1 MVSGTTGRGCG
12 QHDRTSQ
19 AETVYSEVG
28 QTWRK
33 AVLQAEGMKLHRQW
47 PQKLSVGVSVCLSVC
62 VSLCVSLCLCVSVCL
77 CMCLCA
83 SLCLCVSVSVSLCVS
98 MCLCVS
104 LFLSVC
110 LCVCLCVCVSVC
122 VCVCVFSIT
131 IDWDASLLGPSMVFP
146 GSRQPCCFS
155 SLPSTPKPPPFPM
168 HPHHTHTCLPETIQG
183 HLPPVK
189 MTWLCRM
196 LCE

>member
-1 MVSGTTGRGCG
+1 MQIYIHTHIYATAECVANGTRGVDMVSGTAGRGCG

-110 LCVCLCVCVSVC
+110 LCVCLCV
-122 VCVCVFSIT
+122 
-131 IDWDASLLGPSMVFP
+131 LYHNRLG
-146 GSRQPCCFS
+146 CFS
-155 SLPSTPKPPPFPM
+155 PGAQHGLPRVTSALLFLIATF
-168 HPHHTHTCLPETIQG
+168 HS
-183 HLPPVK
+183 
-189 MTWLCRM
+189 
-196 LCE
+196 